1 MRIRTIA
8 LALALACG
16 VTATVEAGPKH
27 SSKSRTNFKPQ
38 KYKVKKQKVKH
49 HR

>member
-1 MRIRTIA
+1 MRIRTVA

-16 VTATVEAGPKH
+16 VTATVEARPKH
-27 SSKSRTNFKPQ
+27 ASKPRTTFKPQ
-38 KYKVKKQKVKH
+38 KYKVKKPKIKR